1 MPSNIQE
8 NLPVA
13 FAMLEK
19 LPDKWRCHFSIG
31 LTEPASEGIVD
42 LCHYIVCMGKN
53 KSGSCLV
60 KWFIFTE
67 S

>member
-19 LPDKWRCHFSIG
+19 VPDKWRCHSYSVYSA
-31 LTEPASEGIVD
+31 EHSEI
-42 LCHYIVCMGKN
+42 LILK
-53 KSGSCLV
+53 
-60 KWFIFTE
+60 
-67 S
+67 

>member
-19 LPDKWRCHFSIG
+19 VPFDMTRCYSFSD
-31 LTEPASEGIVD
+31 LTDYTGPSRG
-42 LCHYIVCMGKN
+42 
-53 KSGSCLV
+53 
-60 KWFIFTE
+60 
-67 S
+67 

>member
-19 LPDKWRCHFSIG
+19 VPDNLRCDSYSLILESIDK
-31 LTEPASEGIVD
+31 TE
-42 LCHYIVCMGKN
+42 CCCYR
-53 KSGSCLV
+53 
-60 KWFIFTE
+60 
-67 S
+67 

>member
-19 LPDKWRCHFSIG
+19 LPDKLRCHSFTSRTD
-31 LTEPASEGIVD
+31 LTEG
-42 LCHYIVCMGKN
+42 
-53 KSGSCLV
+53 
-60 KWFIFTE
+60 TE
-67 S
+67 SEFG

>member
-19 LPDKWRCHFSIG
+19 LPDRLRCYSFTSRTDVAESII
-31 LTEPASEGIVD
+31 E
-42 LCHYIVCMGKN
+42 
-53 KSGSCLV
+53 CLAV
-60 KWFIFTE
+60 
-67 S
+67 

>member
-19 LPDKWRCHFSIG
+19 VPDAWRCHFSIG
-31 LTEPASEGIVD
+31 LSESATEG
-42 LCHYIVCMGKN
+42 LF
-53 KSGSCLV
+53 L
-60 KWFIFTE
+60 
-67 S
+67 

>member
-19 LPDKWRCHFSIG
+19 LPDKLRCHSFSSMSDV
-31 LTEPASEGIVD
+31 TEAGEGM
-42 LCHYIVCMGKN
+42 LG
-53 KSGSCLV
+53 
-60 KWFIFTE
+60 
-67 S
+67 

>member
-19 LPDKWRCHFSIG
+19 VPDNLRCGAHSLLFTDYSVDK
-31 LTEPASEGIVD
+31 TEG
-42 LCHYIVCMGKN
+42 CCYR
-53 KSGSCLV
+53 
-60 KWFIFTE
+60 
-67 S
+67 

>member
-19 LPDKWRCHFSIG
+19 VPDKWRCHFY
-31 LTEPASEGIVD
+31 TA
-42 LCHYIVCMGKN
+42 
-53 KSGSCLV
+53 
-60 KWFIFTE
+60 IFTE
-67 S
+67 GTPEGIIG

>member
-19 LPDKWRCHFSIG
+19 VPDKWRCHSYTNNKTNFTIII
-31 LTEPASEGIVD
+31 TEGTEGI
-42 LCHYIVCMGKN
+42 LG
-53 KSGSCLV
+53 
-60 KWFIFTE
+60 
-67 S
+67 

>member
-19 LPDKWRCHFSIG
+19 VPDKWRCHSYTIIITDMTEG
-31 LTEPASEGIVD
+31 LLG
-42 LCHYIVCMGKN
+42 
-53 KSGSCLV
+53 
-60 KWFIFTE
+60 
-67 S
+67 

>member
-19 LPDKWRCHFSIG
+19 VPYELGRHFSTSY
-31 LTEPASEGIVD
+31 TEG
-42 LCHYIVCMGKN
+42 MFG
-53 KSGSCLV
+53 
-60 KWFIFTE
+60 
-67 S
+67 

>member
-19 LPDKWRCHFSIG
+19 VPDKWRCHSYSTF
-31 LTEPASEGIVD
+31 LTDGTEGI
-42 LCHYIVCMGKN
+42 LG
-53 KSGSCLV
+53 
-60 KWFIFTE
+60 
-67 S
+67 

>member
-19 LPDKWRCHFSIG
+19 VPDKWRCHIVHSY
-31 LTEPASEGIVD
+31 TSVGIM
-42 LCHYIVCMGKN
+42 LQ
-53 KSGSCLV
+53 
-60 KWFIFTE
+60 
-67 S
+67 